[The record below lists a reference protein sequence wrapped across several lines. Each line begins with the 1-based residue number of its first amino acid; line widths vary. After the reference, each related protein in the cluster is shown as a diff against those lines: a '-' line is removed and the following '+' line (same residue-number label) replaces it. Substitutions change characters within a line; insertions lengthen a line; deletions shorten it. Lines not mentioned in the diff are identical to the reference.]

1 MENREGET
9 LLNQLIEHAT
19 KPEFIDRHQWKA
31 GDFLLWDNCSVQQQ
45 QQAVADYKLP
55 LRRHRERATL
65 TGTAPF

>member
-31 GDFLLWDNCSVQQQ
+31 GDFLLRDNCSVQH
-45 QQAVADYKLP
+45 QAVADYKLP
-55 LRRHRERATL
+55 LRRHRERTTL